1 MKNLIFLIS
10 VVTILTSCGSG
21 NTDINT
27 VDGAA
32 NVMCD
37 LMDQIV
43 VAANDDNPEKI
54 SELTDKVVEY
64 NHQIDKAIEDGKYTR
79 EELDAILIDRNCDF

>member
-1 MKNLIFLIS
+1 MKNLA
-10 VVTILTSCGSG
+10 VVLFVSFLTSCGSG
-21 NTDINT
+21 NTDVNT

-43 VAANDDNPEKI
+43 VAANEDDQERLD
-54 SELTDKVVEY
+54 ELS
-64 NHQIDKAIEDGKYTR
+64 DKAIEYRSQIDNAIKAGKYTR
-79 EELDAILIDRNCDF
+79 DELDEVLVDRNCDF